1 MLVSSLLVNLSARQ
15 LVYLFTRQLKKY
27 MNNDWK
33 EKGYIDEAVDESVD
47 LKKRDTSLV

>member
-27 MNNDWK
+27 
-33 EKGYIDEAVDESVD
+33 EQRLEREGLHRRSG
-47 LKKRDTSLV
+47 